1 MSERSERTD
10 VAAESSERTDATVES
25 RPVQEHRYDVVIVGA
40 GGAGMRAAIEAGPRA
55 RTAVLTKLYPTRS
68 HTGAAQGGMCAALAN
83 VEEDNW
89 EWHTFDTVKGGDYIV
104 DQDAAEIMA
113 KEAIDAVL
121 DLEKMGL
128 PFNRTPEGKIDQRRF
143 GGHTRDHGKA
153 PVRRACYAADRTGHM
168 ILQTL
173 YQNCVK
179 HDVEFY
185 NEFYALDLVMT
196 ETDRGPVATGVVAY
210 ELATGELHV
219 FHAKSIVFAT
229 GGSGRMYKTT
239 SNAHTLTG
247 DGMAIVFRKG
257 LPLEDMEFHQF
268 HPTGLAGLGILIS
281 EAVRGEGGILRNA
294 DGERFMERYA
304 PTIKDLAPRDI
315 VARSMVLEVLEG
327 RGAGP
332 NKDYVYID
340 VTHLGEDVLEE
351 KLPDITEFS
360 RTYLG
365 VDPVKELV
373 PVFPTCHYVMGGIP
387 TRIQGEVLR
396 NNTDVVPGLYAAG
409 ECACVSVHGANR
421 LGTNSLLDINVFG
434 RRAGIA
440 AAEYA
445 QRAEFVEM
453 PESPAQMVQD
463 WLSLILSDH
472 GNERVA
478 DIRTELQKSM
488 DNNASVF
495 RTEDTLKQ
503 ALTDIHALKERY
515 ARITVQDKGKR
526 YNSDL
531 LEALELGFLLELA
544 EVTVVGALNRKESRG
559 GHAREDYPDRDDVNF
574 MRHTMA
580 YKEGADLLSDIRLD
594 FKPVV
599 QTRYEP
605 MERKY

>member
-1 MSERSERTD
+1 
-10 VAAESSERTDATVES
+10 VI
-25 RPVQEHRYDVVIVGA
+25 QQHRYDVVIVGA
-40 GGAGMRAAIEAGPRA
+40 GGAGMRAAVEAGPRV

-83 VEEDNW
+83 VEDDNW
-89 EWHTFDTVKGGDYIV
+89 EWHTFDTVKGGDYLA
-104 DQDAAEIMA
+104 DQDAVEIMC

-121 DLEKMGL
+121 DLEKMGM
-128 PFNRTPEGKIDQRRF
+128 PFNRTPEGRIDQRRF

-179 HDVEFY
+179 HDVQFF
-185 NEFYALDLVMT
+185 NEFYALDLVLT
-196 ETDRGPVATGVVAY
+196 QTPTGPVATGVVAY
-210 ELATGELHV
+210 ELATGEIHV
-219 FHAKSIVFAT
+219 FHAKAVVIAT

-247 DGMAIVFRKG
+247 DGIGIVFRKG

-281 EAVRGEGGILRNA
+281 EAVRGEGGRLLNGE
-294 DGERFMERYA
+294 GERFMERYA
-304 PTIKDLAPRDI
+304 PTIVDLAPRDI

-332 NKDYVYID
+332 HKDYVYID
-340 VTHLGEDVLEE
+340 VRHLGEDVLEA
-351 KLPDITEFS
+351 KLPDITEFA

-365 VDPVKELV
+365 VDPVHELV
-373 PVFPTCHYVMGGIP
+373 PVYPTCHYVMGGIP
-387 TRIQGEVLR
+387 TTVTGQVLR
-396 NNTDVVPGLYAAG
+396 DNTSAVPGLYAAG

-440 AAEYA
+440 AANHA
-445 QRAEFVEM
+445 RGHAFVDM
-453 PESPAQMVQD
+453 PPNPEAMVVGWVAD
-463 WLSLILSDH
+463 ILSEH

-478 DIRTELQKSM
+478 DIRGALQQSM
-488 DNNASVF
+488 DNNAAVF
-495 RTEDTLKQ
+495 RTEETLKQ

-515 ARITVQDKGKR
+515 ARISVHDKGKR
-526 YNSDL
+526 FNSDL
-531 LEALELGFLLELA
+531 LEAIELGFLLELA

-559 GHAREDYPDRDDVNF
+559 GHAREDYPNRDDVNY

-580 YKEGADLLSDIRLD
+580 YKQGGDLLSDIALD

-605 MERKY
+605 KERKY